1 MEFARGDRSISS
13 QLTQQT
19 ISGTKSKDE
28 LDCATYQT
36 VHLILDFS
44 TWSSIILIDQ
54 KTFMFDNQLRPYYQ
68 GRVLMNES
76 ALNDPTIIAVLD
88 EMALR
93 NFKDRPRPNAGTWY
107 ISDRD

>member
-1 MEFARGDRSISS
+1 MYYHYSI
-13 QLTQQT
+13 TT
-19 ISGTKSKDE
+19 
-28 LDCATYQT
+28 
-36 VHLILDFS
+36 DFR
-44 TWSSIILIDQ
+44 T
-54 KTFMFDNQLRPYYQ
+54 MFDNQLRPYYQ

-76 ALNDPTIIAVLD
+76 ALNDPAIIAVLD